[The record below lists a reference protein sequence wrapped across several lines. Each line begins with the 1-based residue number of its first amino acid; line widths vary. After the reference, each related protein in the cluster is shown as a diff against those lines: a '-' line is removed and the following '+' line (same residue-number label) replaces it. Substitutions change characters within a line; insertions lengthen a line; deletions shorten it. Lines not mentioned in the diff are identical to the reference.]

1 MNKSTKYSKVLFI
14 LHMPPP
20 VHGASMVGKYIH
32 DSKIINNAFECH
44 YLNLALAK
52 DLDDIGKGGIRKL
65 KEFYKQ
71 LKQIRKQTKLIVPQL
86 CYVTPNAKGGAF
98 YKDFFVVMLLKMMR
112 QNIVVH
118 YHNKGIATR
127 QNRYFDNLLY
137 STFFKNLKVI
147 LLIENLYQDIKKY
160 VNYKDVYICPNG
172 IPTHENLPTAP
183 QKEFSILFLSNMI
196 KEKGVWDLVEACA
209 ILQKKGKP
217 IKCHF
222 VGKWSNITEDRFK
235 DVINKQNLKE
245 CVFAHGAKY
254 DNEKDAFLQKADIHQ
269 TDDRCKP
276 DAGQQVCKE
285 HPVHI
290 TAYKLKKAADA
301 GLAGGVLFDTLTGL
315 EIIGRRKKTHSNC
328 GTSLVF
334 LTGTAGVLSGKCHCA
349 NFTDINIPVFCQLCK
364 IQPGLIVKKYLSL
377 PFLRKMCYN
386 DNGIFCNRRKLL

>member
-183 QKEFSILFLSNMI
+183 QKEFNIYNPQIQISAESETKRSIF
-196 KEKGVWDLVEACA
+196 
-209 ILQKKGKP
+209 
-217 IKCHF
+217 
-222 VGKWSNITEDRFK
+222 R
-235 DVINKQNLKE
+235 
-245 CVFAHGAKY
+245 
-254 DNEKDAFLQKADIHQ
+254 EKDK
-269 TDDRCKP
+269 TKRSK
-276 DAGQQVCKE
+276 KE
-285 HPVHI
+285 S
-290 TAYKLKKAADA
+290 AQ
-301 GLAGGVLFDTLTGL
+301 
-315 EIIGRRKKTHSNC
+315 HSKSRNKSFVM
-328 GTSLVF
+328 TSVSAL
-334 LTGTAGVLSGKCHCA
+334 
-349 NFTDINIPVFCQLCK
+349 
-364 IQPGLIVKKYLSL
+364 
-377 PFLRKMCYN
+377 
-386 DNGIFCNRRKLL
+386 